1 MTNKH
6 STDSELQVQ
15 ARVNSL
21 DRLDKSMAELNAR
34 IARLALALG
43 VSLDN
48 EEEVRSI
55 LNHRPDARPMHAEQ
69 GPRFQQME
77 HEHVLIEL
85 RGLLIMRYGIEQHVA
100 EDQGASV
107 IRRVLEQAEAEL
119 GKHGFKPGADGL
131 DLEQLFKKG

>member
-1 MTNKH
+1 MTSSH
-6 STDSELQVQ
+6 SDNTELHVQ
-15 ARVNSL
+15 ARANSL
-21 DRLDKSMAELNAR
+21 DRLDKSMGELNAR

-43 VSLDN
+43 VSLEN

-55 LNHRPDARPMHAEQ
+55 LSHRPDARPMHAEQ

-85 RGLLIMRYGIEQHVA
+85 RGLLIMRYGIERHVA

-107 IRRVLEQAEAEL
+107 VRRVLEQAEAEL
-119 GKHGFKPGADGL
+119 SKHGFKPGADGL
-131 DLEQLFKKG
+131 DLEQLFKRD